1 MQLVSDTFSQ
11 FPEIKA
17 IAELLLMLVTDPLT
31 VILFMLLVIAAV
43 SDYRFYKI
51 PNWLTM
57 GGTLVALAF
66 SVFAVS
72 ALHPDI
78 MSSLGGCALGL
89 VVMLPAYAL
98 RVMGAG
104 DVKLMAMTGA
114 FLGVYDILP
123 AVIATFIVGGAA
135 ALAFALYRKALRKM
149 FANLKSIIHLTAV
162 SAASGTVSGMQVEG
176 MPSIGRMPYG
186 ISISIGTI
194 GYVVGRQLGY
204 F

>member
-1 MQLVSDTFSQ
+1 MQSFSNVFTQFPSVSD
-11 FPEIKA
+11 A
-17 IAELLLMLVTDPLT
+17 LELLLMLVTDPMTLA
-31 VILFMLLVIAAV
+31 LFALLLVAAV
-43 SDYRFYKI
+43 SDYRVYKI

-57 GGTLVALAF
+57 GGTVVALSH
-66 SVFAVS
+66 SVFASS
-72 ALHPDI
+72 ALHPDLV
-78 MSSLGGCALGL
+78 SALGGCALGL

-114 FLGVYDILP
+114 FLGSYEILQ
-123 AVIATFIVGGAA
+123 AVIATFIVGGVAA
-135 ALAFALYRKALRKM
+135 IAVALYRKALRRM
-149 FANLKSIIHLTAV
+149 FANLKSILHLTAV
-162 SAASGTVSGMQVEG
+162 SAVSGSVSGMQVQG

-204 F
+204 L

>member
-1 MQLVSDTFSQ
+1 MLVSD
-11 FPEIKA
+11 
-17 IAELLLMLVTDPLT
+17 PLT
-31 VILFMLLVIAAV
+31 MVLFVLLVIAAI
-43 SDYRFYKI
+43 SDYRLYKI

-57 GGTLVALAF
+57 GGALIALSF
-66 SVFAVS
+66 SVFAAS
-72 ALHPDI
+72 ALHPDVV
-78 MSSLGGCALGL
+78 SALGGCALGL

-114 FLGVYDILP
+114 FLGVHEILP
-123 AVIATFIVGGAA
+123 AVIATFVVGGAA
-135 ALAFALYRKALRKM
+135 AVAVALYRKALRRM

-194 GYVVGRQLGY
+194 GYVIGRQLGY